1 MSRKSEAK
9 KIIRTLEENHFHAGC
24 PHCDETFP
32 LKEAGL
38 FHLDDFSP
46 EGEELYDEMLDG
58 LKEQRKELRERRE
71 QISKRSETTTRAVNI
86 GFVLERIAPAMEGF
100 GFDRN
105 DCRSL
110 FDPIDYVVFEGLAE
124 KGRVSR
130 IIFADIKTGAARLS
144 ARQREIRDLVE
155 NKQVELDVYERE

>member
-9 KIIRTLEENHFHAGC
+9 KVIRTLEDNRFYAGC
-24 PHCDETFP
+24 PHCGEVVL
-32 LKEAGL
+32 LKDAGL
-38 FHLDDFSP
+38 FRLDDLTP
-46 EGEELYDEMLDG
+46 ESEHLYSEMLEG
-58 LKEQRKELRERRE
+58 MKEQRRQLREERE
-71 QISKRSETTTRAVNI
+71 RIPKKSEVAARAVNI
-86 GFVLERIAPAMEGF
+86 GFVLERVAPAMDGF

-130 IIFADIKTGAARLS
+130 IIFADIKTGKARLS
-144 ARQREIRDLVE
+144 PRQREIRDVVE
-155 NKQVELDVYERE
+155 NKQVELDVCERE